1 MTALD
6 VMNVRL
12 ALIARGYVPVP
23 LHGKVPPLKSWQQ
36 LEHVSREQLEMWA
49 KSWPDARNTGAL
61 TALMPTLDLDVLDAD
76 AIDAVV
82 LHVRDKFEERG
93 YVPARTGQAPKTAL
107 VFRTI
112 EPFSKITANLI
123 APNGDTTQKVELL
136 ALDQQVVVDGMH
148 PCGRRY
154 TWQGGTPLEIAREE
168 LAYISAEEAQQ
179 LVDEVVELL
188 VRDFGYSRAKGRPG
202 KRKSNGAAAAAAAEG
217 GSGAADW
224 QYLIDNIHAGRDL
237 HSSLRDLAAKLV
249 GSGMKPGA
257 AVNYLRA
264 VMDGASCPHD
274 DRWKARR
281 AEIPRLVDSA
291 VEKYAKAPDPAPV
304 GPAPTPAAIDDTLK
318 VFERWLLLKDHMPV
332 LAVLG
337 TVAANYL
344 PGDAIWLVLIA
355 PPSSAKTEILNATAR
370 LPQVVQA
377 ATVTPAGL
385 LSGTPKKQQAKGA
398 KGGLLQQ
405 IGDFGIL
412 ALKDFGSILS
422 MHPETKAETLAAL
435 REVYD
440 GSWTR
445 HVGSDGGRT
454 LHWQGKVGL
463 VTASTG
469 VIDSHYSVIG
479 AMGDRFLFSR
489 LAPTQG
495 QAQFTR
501 ALDHVGATTKQMR
514 QELAEAVARLFA
526 GRKNDPRPI
535 SKDEAE
541 SIGSTISLVVR
552 LRGAVDRDRR
562 TREIE
567 AVYGAEGTARIGL
580 ALERLLAGLDT
591 LGVERERA
599 LQVVLSVALDSVPP
613 LRRRA
618 YECVCKHRNVETAD
632 VAIEL
637 ELPTT
642 TVRRVLEDLTAY
654 GLITRQSQGPG
665 KADLWDR
672 ANWEAGQ

>member
-6 VMNVRL
+6 VMAVRL
-12 ALIARGYVPVP
+12 ALIDRDYTPVP
-23 LHGKVPPLKSWQQ
+23 LHGKIPPLKSWQQ
-36 LEHVSREQLEMWA
+36 LENVNREQLEMWQRA
-49 KSWPDARNTGAL
+49 WPDARNTGAL
-61 TALMPTLDLDVLDAD
+61 TARMPTLDLDVLDAD

-82 LHVRDKFEERG
+82 LHVRDKFEQRG

-136 ALDQQVVVDGMH
+136 ALDQQVVVDGVH

-179 LVDEVVELL
+179 LVDEVVERL

-202 KRKSNGAAAAAAAEG
+202 KRKGNGATAEAETG
-217 GSGAADW
+217 GGAQDWAHLVASIQSG
-224 QYLIDNIHAGRDL
+224 QDL
-237 HSSLRDLAAKLV
+237 HASLCALAAKV
-249 GSGMKPGA
+249 ITSGMKPGA
-257 AVNYLRA
+257 AVNYLRGL
-264 VMDGASCPHD
+264 MDAATCAHD
-274 DRWKARR
+274 DRWKDRR

-291 VEKYAKAPDPAPV
+291 GEKYAKAPELAPA

-318 VFERWLLLKDHMPV
+318 VFGRWLLLKDHTPV

-337 TVAANYL
+337 AVAANYL
-344 PGDAIWLVLIA
+344 PGDPVWLALIA
-355 PPSSAKTEILNATAR
+355 PPSSAKTEILNSTSL
-370 LPQVVQA
+370 LPHVVQA
-377 ATVTPAGL
+377 ASLTPAGL
-385 LSGTPKKQQAKGA
+385 LSGTSKKQQVKGA

-412 ALKDFGSILS
+412 ALKDFGTILS
-422 MHPETKAETLAAL
+422 MHNETRAEAMAAL

-440 GSWTR
+440 GQYIR
-445 HVGSDGGRT
+445 HVGSDGGKT
-454 LHWQGKVGL
+454 LAWKGKVGL
-463 VTASTG
+463 VCASTE
-469 VIDSHYSVIG
+469 VIDSHYAVIG

-489 LAPTQG
+489 LAPVAG
-495 QAQFTR
+495 QAQFAR
-501 ALDHVGATTKQMR
+501 ALDHAGNTTKQMR
-514 QELAEAVARLFA
+514 EELGQAVAQLFA
-526 GRKNDPRPI
+526 GQKKEPR
-535 SKDEAE
+535 SLGKDEAKR
-541 SIGSTISLVVR
+541 IGAAVSLVVR
-552 LRGAVDRDRR
+552 LRGAVERDRR

-567 AVYGAEGTARIGL
+567 AIYGAEGTARVGL

-599 LQVVLSVALDSVPP
+599 MKVVLSTALDSVPP

-632 VAIEL
+632 VAIEVG
-637 ELPTT
+637 LPTNT
-642 TVRRVLEDLTAY
+642 TRRILEDLAAH
-654 GLITRQSQGPG
+654 GLIARQSQGQG

-672 ANWEAGQ
+672 ADWEAQQ